1 MTVLDKVLLNC
12 LNDGPVS
19 GVDIAKHLG
28 ISRSAVWKR
37 IEMLRQQGLEI
48 LAVAGKGYALQY
60 PLDFLD
66 HVAIKTALDAKAR
79 ACLGTLAIVEQ
90 VDSTNAW
97 AHKTPLSR
105 ASSADIFLAEQQL
118 AGRGRRGRTWAS
130 PYASNIY
137 LSIHQ
142 CFDRPLASLSGL
154 SLLVGLTIVKTL
166 RDMQFSTVSVKWP
179 NDIVADQKKC
189 GGILIEVQGD
199 AQGPV
204 IATIG
209 IGLNVRM
216 PHSAGGVIDQA
227 WTDLHQLS
235 PIKRISRNALVA
247 NLLNR
252 LLPALQNFEKN
263 GAADDLQQW
272 PQYDALLNKAVRVID
287 GNQEHHGIAVG
298 VTDHGALRVLQ
309 DGIEKQYHS
318 GEVSVRVST

>member
-1 MTVLDKVLLNC
+1 MNAIDKALLSC

-19 GVDIAKHLG
+19 GVDIAKQLG

-48 LAVAGKGYALQY
+48 IALAGKGYALQH

-66 HVAIKTALDAKAR
+66 YVEIEAALDVKAR

-97 AHKTPLSR
+97 AQKTPLSS

-142 CFDRPLASLSGL
+142 RFDRHLASLSGL
-154 SLLVGLTIVKTL
+154 SLLVGLAITKTL
-166 RDMQFSTVSVKWP
+166 RSLQFSNIFVKWP
-179 NDIVADQKKC
+179 NDIVADEKKC

-204 IATIG
+204 TATIG
-209 IGLNVRM
+209 IGINVRM
-216 PHSAGGVIDQA
+216 PRSAGDAIDQA
-227 WTDLHQLS
+227 WTDLQQLS
-235 PIKRISRNALVA
+235 PGRAIARNALVA
-247 NLLNR
+247 ALLNH
-252 LLPALQNFEKN
+252 LLPALQHFEKN
-263 GAADDLQQW
+263 GASDYLLQW
-272 PQYDALLNKAVRVID
+272 PQYDALLNRAVRVID

-298 VTDHGALRVLQ
+298 VTDHGALRLLQ
-309 DGIEKQYHS
+309 NGIEKQYHS
-318 GEVSVRVST
+318 GEVSVRTI

>member
-1 MTVLDKVLLNC
+1 MNAIDKALLSC
-12 LNDGPVS
+12 LNNGPVS
-19 GVDIAKHLG
+19 GVGIAKELG

-37 IEMLRQQGLEI
+37 IETLRRQGLEI
-48 LAVAGKGYALQY
+48 IALAGKGYVLPH

-66 HVAIKTALDAKAR
+66 QSTIETALNTKAR
-79 ACLGTLAIVEQ
+79 ACLGRLAIVEQ

-97 AHKTPLSR
+97 AQKTPLS
-105 ASSADIFLAEQQL
+105 SMNNADIFLAEQQL

-142 CFDRPLASLSGL
+142 RFDRHLASLSGL
-154 SLLVGLTIVKTL
+154 SLLVGLTIAKTL
-166 RDMQFSTVSVKWP
+166 RDMQFTNISVKWP

-216 PHSAGGVIDQA
+216 PHSAGGTIDQA
-227 WTDLHQLS
+227 WTDLQQQS
-235 PIKRISRNALVA
+235 SGRVISRNALVVA
-247 NLLNR
+247 LLNQ
-252 LLPALQNFEKN
+252 LLPALEHFEKN
-263 GAADDLQQW
+263 GVTDDLQQW

-287 GNQEHHGIAVG
+287 GNQEHHGIALG
-298 VTDHGALRVLQ
+298 VSDHGALRVLQ

-318 GEVSVRVST
+318 GEVSVRTL